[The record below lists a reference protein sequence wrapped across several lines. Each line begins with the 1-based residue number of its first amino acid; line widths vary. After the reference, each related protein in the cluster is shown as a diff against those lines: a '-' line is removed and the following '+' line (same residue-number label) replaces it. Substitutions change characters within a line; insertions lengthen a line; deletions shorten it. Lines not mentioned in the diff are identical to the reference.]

1 MFKKILIANRGEI
14 AVTIIRACRELGIK
28 TVAVYSEADRTAL
41 HAQLADDGICIGPA
55 PTRES
60 YLNAQAILTACSITG
75 AEAIHP
81 GFGFLS
87 ENAAFAR
94 MCEKC
99 QINFIGPSPRVIELM
114 GDKATA
120 RQTAIEAG
128 VPVIPGTEGI
138 VESLSDA
145 IKSAAEIGYPVMIK
159 ASSGGGGR
167 GMRIA
172 NSHEELLG
180 AFQTAKAEALACFG
194 DDRVYIERFVRDP
207 RHIEIQLLGD
217 KYGRVVHFGERDCS
231 IQRRNQKILEEAR
244 SPFANEELRDRM
256 GKAAVKLAEH
266 VGYSGVGTVEFLV
279 DADRNFYF
287 MEMNTRIQVEHP
299 VTEAITGFNLI
310 REQIKVA
317 AGLPMKFSQK
327 DIHFRGHSIECR
339 INAEDPAHGFRP
351 SPGTI
356 TNLYIPGGPGI
367 RIDSAIYQGYTIP
380 PYYDSLIAKL
390 IVYAPDRRQ
399 AIARMRR
406 ALTEFSIGGVETNID
421 FHLAI
426 LRDPDFISGNYNI
439 GYLGLKTENFLCQ
452 MNSGRKER

>member
-28 TVAVYSEADRTAL
+28 TVAVCSEADRSAL
-41 HAQLADDGICIGPA
+41 HAQLADDCVCIGPA
-55 PTRES
+55 PARDS
-60 YLNAQAILTACSITG
+60 YLNAQAILTACTLTG

-81 GFGFLS
+81 GYGFLS
-87 ENAAFAR
+87 ESPTFAR

-99 QINFIGPSPRVIELM
+99 QITFIGPPARVIELM
-114 GDKATA
+114 GDKTTA

-128 VPVIPGTEGI
+128 VPVIPGTPG
-138 VESLSDA
+138 VVGSLSDA
-145 IKSAAEIGYPVMIK
+145 IKAAEEIGYPVMVK

-167 GMRIA
+167 GIRIA
-172 NSHEELLG
+172 VSHEELPD
-180 AFQTAKAEALACFG
+180 AYQAAKSEALACFG

-207 RHIEIQLLGD
+207 RHIEIQLLAD
-217 KYGRVVHFGERDCS
+217 KNGRVVHFGERDCS

-244 SPFANEELRDRM
+244 SPFIDNELREQM
-256 GKAAVKLAEH
+256 GAAAVRLAEH
-266 VGYSGVGTVEFLV
+266 TGYCSVGTVEFLV

-299 VTEAITGFNLI
+299 VSEAITGFNLI

-317 AGLPMKFSQK
+317 YGLPLKFSQK
-327 DIHFRGHSIECR
+327 NIEFRGHSIECR
-339 INAEDPAHGFRP
+339 INAEDPGNGFRP

-356 TNLYIPGGPGI
+356 ASLCVPGGPGI
-367 RIDSAIYQGYTIP
+367 RLDSAIYQGYTIP

-390 IVYAPDRRQ
+390 IVHAPDRRQ

-406 ALTEFSIGGVETNID
+406 ALTEFLITGVETNID

-426 LRDPDFISGNYNI
+426 LRDQDFIAGNYTI
-439 GYLGLKTENFLCQ
+439 GYLGLKTENFLDRIIP
-452 MNSGRKER
+452 GRKER